1 LDPPACQRHADAIA
15 IFAAAVHAADPRRSV
30 SAAIRRN
37 GRDGVFLAGREVSPP
52 GVVRVVAFGK
62 AACLMAE
69 AARGSLPR
77 ELFREPGIAVVN
89 NENHRPVEGFEV
101 RAAGHPV
108 PDSRGAKA
116 AAAIEKLAGSARD
129 GDGLIV
135 LISGGGSALLPAPA
149 EGLGLEEKARVTS
162 LLLAS
167 GADIREVNTVRKHL
181 SRLKGGQLAAIAQ
194 PAAVESLILS
204 DVIGDDVSF
213 IASGPTAPDPTTF
226 ADAKEIL
233 LRRGIWEEA
242 PVQVRRRIE
251 EGVAGKIPETPKP
264 GDSIFDRVENRIIG
278 GNRISLAAAAEKAR
292 SLGYEVE
299 VLDFPLEGEAR
310 YAGGLLASRAAGR
323 PRVGRRAILAGG
335 ETTVLVRGPGKGG
348 RNQELALAFAIA
360 AGTALSGRRWT
371 FLSAGTD
378 GRDGPTNAAGAIIE
392 PGSLE
397 AARRI
402 GLTPEVMLSDNDS
415 YPFHQ
420 AAESLLITGGTGT
433 NVADLQVYLE
443 G

>member
-1 LDPPACQRHADAIA
+1 MERRSDARS
-15 IFAAAVHAADPRRSV
+15 IFLAGVEAADPRRSV
-30 SAAIRRN
+30 ARAIRRSAR
-37 GRDGVFLAGREVSPP
+37 GGVLLAGREVSPP
-52 GVVRVVAFGK
+52 SVVRVVAFGK
-62 AACLMAE
+62 ASCLMAE
-69 AARGSLPR
+69 AARSVLPAG
-77 ELFREPGIAVVN
+77 LFREPGIVVVN
-89 NENHRPVEGFEV
+89 DENARPVPGFDV
-101 RAAGHPV
+101 RPAGHPV
-108 PDSRGAKA
+108 PDRRGTEA
-116 AAAIEKLAGSARD
+116 ASAIETLVGSASE
-129 GDGLIV
+129 GDGLLV
-135 LISGGGSALLPAPA
+135 LISGGGSALVPAPA

-167 GADIREVNTVRKHL
+167 GADIREMNTVRKHL
-181 SRLKGGQLAAIAQ
+181 SRLKGGGLAARAQ

-233 LRRGIWEEA
+233 VRRALWEDA
-242 PVQVRRRIE
+242 PAQVRRRIE
-251 EGVAGKIPETPKP
+251 EGIEGDIPDTPKP
-264 GDSIFDRVENRIIG
+264 GDPIFDRVENRIIG
-278 GNRISLAAAAEKAR
+278 GNRISLAAAADKAR
-292 SLGYEVE
+292 SLGYEVQ

-310 YAGGLLASRAAGR
+310 YAGALLASRAAGR
-323 PRVGRRAILAGG
+323 PRIGRRAILAGG
-335 ETTVLVRGPGKGG
+335 ETTVIVRGPGKGG

-360 AGTALSGRRWT
+360 AGTALSGRRWA

-378 GRDGPTNAAGAIIE
+378 GRDGPTDAAGAIVE
-392 PGSLE
+392 PGSIE

-402 GLTPEVMLSDNDS
+402 GLSPEVMLTDNDS

-420 AAESLLITGGTGT
+420 AAGSLLVTGGTGT

>member
-1 LDPPACQRHADAIA
+1 VLI
-15 IFAAAVHAADPRRSV
+15 
-30 SAAIRRN
+30 
-37 GRDGVFLAGREVSPP
+37 AGREVSPP
-52 GVVRVVAFGK
+52 GAVRVVAFGK

-69 AARGSLPR
+69 AARSVLHAG
-77 ELFREPGIAVVN
+77 LFREAGIAVVN
-89 NENHRPVEGFEV
+89 DENHRPVPGFDV

-108 PDSRGAKA
+108 PDRRGADA
-116 AAAIEKLAGSARD
+116 ASAIETLAGSARK
-129 GDGLIV
+129 GDGLLV
-135 LISGGGSALLPAPA
+135 LISGGGSALVPAPA

-181 SRLKGGQLAAIAQ
+181 SRLKGGGLAARAQ

-204 DVIGDDVSF
+204 DVVGDDVSF

-233 LRRGIWEEA
+233 IQRGIWEDA
-242 PVQVRRRIE
+242 PVRVRKRIDA
-251 EGVAGKIPETPKP
+251 GVDGRIAETPKP
-264 GDSIFDRVENRIIG
+264 GDPIFDRVENRIIG
-278 GNRISLAAAAEKAR
+278 GNRISLAAAAEKGR

-299 VLDFPLEGEAR
+299 VLDSPLEGEAR
-310 YAGGLLASRAAGR
+310 FTGALLASRAAGR
-323 PRVGRRAILAGG
+323 PRGGRRAILAGG
-335 ETTVLVRGPGKGG
+335 ETTVTLRGRGKGG

-360 AGTALSGRRWT
+360 AGTVLSGRHWT

-378 GRDGPTNAAGAIIE
+378 GRDGPTDAAGAIVDPE
-392 PGSLE
+392 SLD
-397 AARRI
+397 AATGAGFSPQRA
-402 GLTPEVMLSDNDS
+402 LAENDS
-415 YPFHQ
+415 YAWHE
-420 AAESLLITGGTGT
+420 AAGTLLVTGGTGT